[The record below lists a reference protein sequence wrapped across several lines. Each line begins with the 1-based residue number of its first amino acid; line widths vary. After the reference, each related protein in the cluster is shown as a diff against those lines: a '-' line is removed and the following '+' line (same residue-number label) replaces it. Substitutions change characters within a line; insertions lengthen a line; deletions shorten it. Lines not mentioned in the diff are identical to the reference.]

1 MKEQTFRTAK
11 IMVVDDEP
19 GNVQVLARILKWAK
33 YDKVLTTTDS
43 TQVAQLYRE
52 FKPDILLLDLK
63 MPKMDGFAV
72 MAHLKEVEP
81 DDFLPVLVLTAQQDR
96 KVRLKA
102 LKAGAKDFLN
112 KPFDTAE
119 VLLRINNLV
128 ETHQL
133 HKQIRNQNKTL
144 EEKVFDRTKELS
156 ESRLEIINR
165 LARAAEYR
173 DNETGMH
180 IIRISRLCARLGK
193 LAGLSPKECE
203 LILHASP
210 MHDVGKIGIP
220 DNILMKPGK
229 LSPTEWEIMKM
240 HPIIGAEMLSGS
252 SSELLQMAETI
263 ALTHQ
268 ERWDGSGYPRGLKG
282 EAIPLVG
289 RIVALCDVFDALT
302 NARPY
307 KGAFPVFEAM
317 IEIESKSGILLD
329 PHLVNMFKADL
340 PEMLRIIKQHADS
353 EDGQAGKSK
362 LREIFKVQSEL
373 PAEKHRFH

>member
-1 MKEQTFRTAK
+1 MKEQKFRTAK
-11 IMVVDDEP
+11 IMIVDDEP

-33 YDKVLTTTDS
+33 YDKVLTTTDP
-43 TQVAQLYRE
+43 TKVERLYQE

-63 MPKMDGFAV
+63 MPEMDGFDV
-72 MAHLKEVEP
+72 MAHLKTIEP
-81 DDFLPVLVLTAQQDR
+81 DDFLPILVLTAQQDR

-144 EEKVFDRTKELS
+144 EEKVLDRTKELS

-180 IIRISRLCARLGK
+180 IVRMSRLCARLGE

-229 LSPTEWEIMKM
+229 LSPAEWEIMKM
-240 HPIIGAEMLSGS
+240 HPIIGSEMLSGS

-268 ERWDGSGYPRGLKG
+268 ERWDGSGYPKGLKG
-282 EAIPLVG
+282 EEIPLVG

-317 IEIESKSGILLD
+317 IEIESKSGILFD
-329 PHLVNMFKADL
+329 PHLVNIFKTDL
-340 PEMLRIIKQHADS
+340 PEMLRIISQHADS
-353 EDGQAGKSK
+353 EDDQAGKSK
-362 LREIFKVQSEL
+362 LKEIFKIQNEL
-373 PAEKHRFH
+373 LAEKHHFH